1 MSDFIEKV
9 RRTAAEYEM
18 LGGKSVVCAALSGGA
33 DSVSLML
40 AMKTL
45 SEEFGFALSACHL
58 NHGLRGE
65 ESDGDQRFCEVLC
78 SRLQISFITKK
89 VNVAELSDKH
99 ESIEET
105 ARRVRYEFFR
115 RTLSGL
121 GENAVLATAHTAND
135 NAETVLINAIRGT
148 GLAGLC
154 GIPPV
159 RGLGEFKVIRPLLG
173 CTREDVEEF
182 LAENGQGYVTDST
195 NLSEEY
201 TRNKIRRRVLPELTE
216 INPSVLEVFG
226 RMCATLREDNEFL
239 EKTAERALTE
249 NRTGRGWNASE
260 LSKLPAPIRSRA
272 VRRIMMEG
280 GIEPSAL
287 RINTASELL
296 TKRSAR
302 YNPCK
307 DRFFTIRKGVCF
319 VENIEQHYRRANEKK
334 ADNGKK

>member
-1 MSDFIEKV
+1 MSVFIDKV
-9 RRTAAEYEM
+9 RQTIVDYDMLSGVTA
-18 LGGKSVVCAALSGGA
+18 VCTALSGGA
-33 DSVSLML
+33 DSVSLLL
-40 AMKTL
+40 AMKAL
-45 SEEFGFALSACHL
+45 SEEHGFTLSACHL
-58 NHGLRGE
+58 NHGLRDA
-65 ESDGDQRFCEVLC
+65 ESDGDQRFCEELC
-78 SRLQISFITKK
+78 ARLQIPLITKK
-89 VNVAELSDKH
+89 VNIAEFSDKH
-99 ESIEET
+99 ESVEET
-105 ARRVRYEFFR
+105 ARRVRYGFFR
-115 RTLSGL
+115 ETLNTL

-159 RGLGEFKVIRPLLG
+159 RGLGEFSVIRPLLG
-173 CTREDVEEF
+173 CTRTDVEKF
-182 LAENGQGYVTDST
+182 LTEKDQSYVTDST

-201 TRNKIRRRVLPELTE
+201 TRNKIRHRVLPEIAE

-226 RMCATLREDNEFL
+226 RMCKSLREDNAFL
-239 EKTAERALTE
+239 EETAERALTE
-249 NRTGRGWNASE
+249 NRTGRGYNALE

-272 VRRIMMEG
+272 VRRILMEG

-287 RINTASELL
+287 RINTAAELL

-319 VENIEQHYRRANEKK
+319 VEKIEQHYRRANEKK
-334 ADNGKK
+334 K

>member
-1 MSDFIEKV
+1 MSDFIDKV
-9 RRTAAEYEM
+9 RQTVANYDMLSGVTA
-18 LGGKSVVCAALSGGA
+18 VCTALSGGA
-33 DSVSLML
+33 DSVSLLL
-40 AMKTL
+40 AMKAL
-45 SEEFGFALSACHL
+45 SGERGFAISACHL
-58 NHGLRGE
+58 NHGLRGA
-65 ESDGDQRFCEVLC
+65 ESDSDQSFCEELC
-78 SRLQISFITKK
+78 FGLQIPLITKK
-89 VNVAELSDKH
+89 VNIAELSDKH
-99 ESIEET
+99 ESVEET
-105 ARRVRYEFFR
+105 ARRVRYGFFR
-115 RTLSGL
+115 VALSSL

-173 CTREDVEEF
+173 CTRTDVENF
-182 LAENGQGYVTDST
+182 LSENDQGYVTDST

-201 TRNKIRRRVLPELTE
+201 TRNKIRRRVLPEIAE

-226 RMCATLREDNEFL
+226 RMCGSLREDNSLL
-239 EKTAERALTE
+239 EKMAETALSE
-249 NRTGRGWNASE
+249 NRTGRGYNALE

-272 VRRIMMEG
+272 VRRILMEG

-287 RINTASELL
+287 RINTAAELL

-319 VENIEQHYRRANEKK
+319 VEKIEQHYRRFNEKK
-334 ADNGKK
+334 R